1 MAVNCGVV
9 VFNVD
14 YRISPGVRAPTNIL
28 DFVAVVK
35 HVASHAAE
43 LGVDPARIA
52 IAGESGGGYIVA
64 GTAVELARYK
74 DFFNCCCFVTLEWSK
89 SLIAGREM
97 LNL

>member
-1 MAVNCGVV
+1 MFPEEGPLRIVFQYVPYLSFMAANCGVV

-14 YRISPGVRAPTNIL
+14 YRLAPRVRAPSNIL

-52 IAGESGGGYIVA
+52 IAGESGGGYICA
-64 GTAVELARYK
+64 GAAVELAR
-74 DFFNCCCFVTLEWSK
+74 
-89 SLIAGREM
+89 
-97 LNL
+97 